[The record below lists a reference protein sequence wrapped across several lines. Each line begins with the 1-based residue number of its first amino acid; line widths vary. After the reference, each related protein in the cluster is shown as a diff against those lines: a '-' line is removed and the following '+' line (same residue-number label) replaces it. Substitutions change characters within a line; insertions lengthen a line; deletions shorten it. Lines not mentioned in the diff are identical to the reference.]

1 MGAKHQSKAI
11 RAAGALALCCLGM
24 PAPAAADGGPLGIDH
39 PVDRGDDTGI
49 FSRRKQIVL
58 QDATALIVVGAALW
72 EGDGTRFGHTAWQAT
87 DSLVIGTVTS
97 SVMKLAF
104 SRARPS
110 QSDSPNR
117 WFQGSGH
124 NSFPSGEVME
134 ITTAVTPFILEY
146 GAEHPAVWGL
156 AALPVYDAF
165 ARVRSRAH
173 WQTDVLASLA
183 VGSAIG
189 YYAHSRQNSISVG
202 VLPHGVTVGWKKSF

>member
-1 MGAKHQSKAI
+1 MPRSERAKPWRRLARGARCLGVPAVA
-11 RAAGALALCCLGM
+11 AAG
-24 PAPAAADGGPLGIDH
+24 GGPLGIDH

-49 FSRRKQIVL
+49 FSRRNQFAL
-58 QDATALIVVGAALW
+58 QDATALFVVAAALW
-72 EGDGTRFGHTAWQAT
+72 EGDDTRFGHTAWQAT
-87 DSLVIGTVTS
+87 DSIVLGVVTS

-110 QSDSPNR
+110 QSDSPNQ

-134 ITTAVTPFILEY
+134 VTTAVTPFILEY

-156 AALPVYDAF
+156 AVLPVYDAF

-183 VGSAIG
+183 IGAGIG
-189 YYAHSRQNSISVG
+189 YYAHSRPGSISVG
-202 VLPHGVTVGWKKSF
+202 VLPRGVTVGWKKSF

>member
-1 MGAKHQSKAI
+1 MTTGNGHGLSWLRHAAAILTIGAPLAA
-11 RAAGALALCCLGM
+11 AAG
-24 PAPAAADGGPLGIDH
+24 GGPLGIDH

-49 FSRRKQIVL
+49 FKRRNQIVL
-58 QDATALIVVGAALW
+58 QDAAALIVVAGALW
-72 EGDGTRFGHTAWQAT
+72 EGSDTRYGRTSWQAT
-87 DSLVIGTVTS
+87 DSIVLGALTS
-97 SVMKLAF
+97 TAMKVAF

-117 WFQGSGH
+117 WFQGHGH

-134 ITTAVTPFILEY
+134 VTTAVTPYILEY
-146 GAEHPAVWGL
+146 GNEYPAVWGL

-183 VGSAIG
+183 IGTGIG
-189 YYAHSRQNSISVG
+189 YYAHSRQTSISVG
-202 VLPHGVTVGWKKSF
+202 ILPRSITVGWKKAF

>member
-1 MGAKHQSKAI
+1 MRWQHRSKSSSISAVLAI
-11 RAAGALALCCLGM
+11 CCLGV
-24 PAPAAADGGPLGIDH
+24 PAAASAGGGPLGIDH

-58 QDATALIVVGAALW
+58 QDATALLVVGAALW
-72 EGDGTRFGHTAWQAT
+72 EGDDTRFGHTAWQAT
-87 DSLVIGTVTS
+87 DSVVLGVVTS
-97 SVMKLAF
+97 SAMKLAF

-134 ITTAVTPFILEY
+134 VTTAVTPFILEY
-146 GAEHPAVWGL
+146 GNEHPAVWGL
-156 AALPVYDAF
+156 AVLPVYDAF

-183 VGSAIG
+183 IGSAIG
-189 YYAHSRQNSISVG
+189 WYAHSRRDSISVG
-202 VLPHGVTVGWKKSF
+202 VLPRGVTVGWKKTF